1 MVFTDNT
8 KQLLS
13 LQSLH
18 EFFPLDSGTRE
29 KASVPDVAT
38 TRIFPEIVPIL
49 HRVDKST
56 KKGLWELVP
65 LTLDLPSQSHSSEN
79 PLGGRLGS
87 SLMRRFRKAHKC
99 SMAICKTINVRSVHI
114 KRSTDVLHS
123 VSGLQHADG
132 LPALR

>member
-38 TRIFPEIVPIL
+38 TRIFAEIVPIL

-99 SMAICKTINVRSVHI
+99 SRGFK
-114 KRSTDVLHS
+114 
-123 VSGLQHADG
+123 SGLKAAQSIVWTLFCLQHANG
-132 LPALR
+132 SPALK